1 MELDFNR
8 NKKELSEEEFYVW
21 FENLCFLESIG
32 DNIKISTPNLFHK
45 NQIEKRFTKKIKEIL
60 IKNGYNNIVIVFT
73 NQPPKTHSNK
83 QETKN
88 PALNETFS
96 KFDKLKEKTTSKEAI
111 QNIQDRI
118 KMYIKKEEEE
128 EPTNFKNPFLKK
140 DIHLKILSSGQIIN
154 LLTMPACQSQK
165 ILGKN
170 IIRV

>member
-1 MELDFNR
+1 MEKSKNIWSLILTEI
-8 NKKELSEEEFYVW
+8 KKELSEEEFYVW

-45 NQIEKRFTKKIKEIL
+45 NQIEKDLQKIKEIL

-96 KFDKLKEKTTSKEAI
+96 KFDKLKEKQLPKKQSKI
-111 QNIQDRI
+111 
-118 KMYIKKEEEE
+118 
-128 EPTNFKNPFLKK
+128 FK
-140 DIHLKILSSGQIIN
+140 I
-154 LLTMPACQSQK
+154 
-165 ILGKN
+165 
-170 IIRV
+170 V